1 VTDTVTVSDG
11 TAIGVAVHGDETA
24 APLLLLHSLGCDHHM
39 WDHQLGVFS
48 RSHRVVAVDIRGH
61 GTSGAPH
68 GDYTLE
74 RLGQDVVDVADTLG
88 IDRFDYCGL
97 SIGGLIGQ
105 WLGLHAAARLRSLT
119 LCNTAAKI
127 SEVERWNER
136 IDVARTTGMAALV
149 DAVIDR
155 WFTPEFADAHPD
167 DIEQFRSQLLATDP
181 QGYAGCCAAI
191 RGADLR
197 GDVHGIVTRT
207 LLVAG
212 TRDIATPPELTDH
225 LHAQIEGSHVVSLEA
240 GHLSNVEQPDAFTDA
255 LTHFLA

>member
-1 VTDTVTVSDG
+1 M
-11 TAIGVAVHGDETA
+11 I
-24 APLLLLHSLGCDHHM
+24 
-39 WDHQLGVFS
+39 
-48 RSHRVVAVDIRGH
+48 
-61 GTSGAPH
+61 
-68 GDYTLE
+68 
-74 RLGQDVVDVADTLG
+74 DVADALG

-119 LCNTAAKI
+119 LCNTGAKI
-127 SEVERWNER
+127 SDVERWNER

-155 WFTPEFADAHPD
+155 WFTPEFADAHPE
-167 DIEQFRSQLLATDP
+167 DIEGFRSQLLATDP
-181 QGYAGCCAAI
+181 LGYAGCCAAI

-197 GDVHGIVTRT
+197 DDVHGIVTRT

-212 TRDIATPPELTDH
+212 TRDIATPPELTDD

-255 LTHFLA
+255 LTRFLA